1 MGLRDLWNRLTGGD
15 REQRV
20 EEQLREEG
28 SEQPVPLEDYE
39 AMKQDRVVE
48 ERFPGT
54 EHLDSD
60 P

>member
-1 MGLRDLWNRLTGGD
+1 MGLRDLRNRLTGGD

-20 EEQLREEG
+20 RTAGKEG